1 MRSWREAFVDYF
13 DPRVL
18 RILVFGFSSGLPL
31 LLVYSTLSAWLKE
44 EGVTKTAIGLFAW
57 ANTAYSF
64 KFLWSPLVDRW
75 RIPLLSGWFGH
86 RRSWMLLSQLTVA
99 VAIFGLGQTQP
110 AVDPW
115 TTALWCVILA
125 VASATQDIVIDAYRV
140 ESLDADQMGTGAANN
155 TFGYRMGMLVAGGG
169 CLLIADQV
177 DWHYAYTVMALIMG
191 VGVLATLVSP
201 EPQRRAAPTRGNLIE
216 AIIEPLRDFFL
227 RPGWLLI
234 LAFVALYRY
243 SDALLG
249 VMANPFYL
257 ELGFTKTE
265 IGLVSKVYGT
275 VMTIV
280 GTFLG
285 GLFYSRMGM
294 MRSLML
300 AGVAQAASNLFF
312 VALAIK
318 GPSVSLLAVTISVEN
333 LAGGLAG
340 AVFVAYLSSLCNV
353 AYTATQYA
361 LLSSAAAVARTV
373 FSSGGGWVADHVS
386 WPVFFLITTAAGI
399 PCLILLMVLMQRF
412 PAKDG
417 APTELVAE
425 SD

>member
-1 MRSWREAFVDYF
+1 MRSWRQAFIDYF

-18 RILVFGFSSGLPL
+18 RILFLGFSSGLPL

-64 KFLWSPLVDRW
+64 KFLWSPVIDRV
-75 RIPLLSGWFGH
+75 RIPLLAGWLGH
-86 RRSWMLLSQLTVA
+86 RRSWMLLSQMTVA

-110 AVDPW
+110 SVDPW
-115 TTALWCVILA
+115 STALWCVILA
-125 VASATQDIVIDAYRV
+125 IASATQDIVIDAYRV
-140 ESLDADQMGTGAANN
+140 ESLDAEQMGTGAANN
-155 TFGYRMGMLVAGGG
+155 TFGYRIGMLVAGGG
-169 CLLIADQV
+169 CLLIADAT
-177 DWHYAYTVMALIMG
+177 DWHIAYTAMALIMG
-191 VGVLATLVSP
+191 VGMLTTLFSP
-201 EPQRRAAPTRGNLIE
+201 EAAHRAAPKRGNFIE
-216 AIIEPLRDFFL
+216 AVFEPLRDFFL
-227 RPGWLLI
+227 RPGWVLI

-275 VMTIV
+275 IMTIV

-285 GLFYSRMGM
+285 GLFYGRMGM

-300 AGVAQAASNLFF
+300 AGVAQAVSNLFF

-318 GPSVSLLAVTISVEN
+318 GPSIPLLAVTISVEN

-373 FSSGGGWVADHVS
+373 FSSGGGWLADHVS

-399 PCLILLMVLMQRF
+399 PCLLLLMVLMQRF
-412 PAKDG
+412 PADASPPLKLGPD
-417 APTELVAE
+417 
-425 SD
+425 D